1 MAIDAGLQAVRSSSE
16 AKDLMHT
23 RSNRD
28 TESGFSPQTPYLAD
42 VGVIN
47 LVPEPWGGPW
57 MRRHQILTRLSQ
69 YFNIVWCNPAP
80 SWRKIGRRTPP
91 PNQEVNYQQVNYGGD
106 VPPAFTIY
114 QSLWLPV
121 LGRPPFLTRWTTQQW
136 LQPAQRLLHA
146 GGCNKTIL
154 YIWRPKYEQHWIS

>member
-1 MAIDAGLQAVRSSSE
+1 
-16 AKDLMHT
+16 MHT

-42 VGVIN
+42 IGVIN

-91 PNQEVNYQQVNYGGD
+91 PRIKRLIINKLIMAVM
-106 VPPAFTIY
+106 
-114 QSLWLPV
+114 S
-121 LGRPPFLTRWTTQQW
+121 RP
-136 LQPAQRLLHA
+136 RLLSTNQS
-146 GGCNKTIL
+146 GSQYSVDPL
-154 YIWRPKYEQHWIS
+154 S